1 MAGLTA
7 SMEALVSAFK
17 KLPGVGPRTAER
29 FAFFILSQP
38 VAVVRELSQA
48 LLKVKETIGFCT
60 LCFNLSDGPL
70 CAICRDTT
78 RDKSTLCVVEDPR
91 AVIAFEKAGVYKGVY
106 HVLLGVLSPL
116 DGIGPKDLKIQEL
129 KKRLELGGIRE
140 LVLATD
146 SDLEGE
152 TTALYLSKEFKQMK
166 EKSISSGVPF
176 PPVTR
181 LAAGIPMGSTIEYAD
196 QLTLTRAMEGRR
208 EA

>member
-7 SMEALVSAFK
+7 SMEALVSAFR

-38 VAVVRELSQA
+38 AGVARELSQA

-60 LCFNLSDGPL
+60 TCFNLSDGPL
-70 CAICRDTT
+70 CTICRDTT
-78 RDKSTLCVVEDPR
+78 RDKSIVCVVEDPR
-91 AVIAFEKAGVYKGVY
+91 GIIAFEKGGIYKGAY

-116 DGIGPKDLKIQEL
+116 DGIGPKDLRIQEL
-129 KKRLELGGIRE
+129 KNRLEAGGIQE
-140 LVLATD
+140 LILATD
-146 SDLEGE
+146 SDMEGE
-152 TTALYLSKEFKQMK
+152 ATALYLSKELKQMK
-166 EKSISSGVPF
+166 EKAVSSGKSF
-176 PPVTR
+176 PQVTR
-181 LAAGIPMGSTIEYAD
+181 LAYGIPMGSTIEYAD